1 MIIQRGVQDKALVSD
16 CSCNAKLITVYVSQV
31 WFSAGKKRK
40 KQRTFFSHTAGSY
53 SLRTSVWEFPRLHGW
68 CKVQFLFR
76 HLPLLDMPHPATC
89 EIYFFECIKLKRNYS
104 LATMLLC

>member
-1 MIIQRGVQDKALVSD
+1 M
-16 CSCNAKLITVYVSQV
+16 TVDVMPNSLQCM
-31 WFSAGKKRK
+31 FHKCGFLLERK
-40 KQRTFFSHTAGSY
+40 ERSREHFSHTQLGA